1 MERGCNL
8 FSALRTQVSSRI
20 HYLRVKFRGMT
31 FKELGVSEEII
42 KGLHEM
48 GIIQPTKIQEAA
60 IPVLTEGSVDFVGQA
75 QTGTGKTAA
84 FGLPLLAQIDP
95 DNKEV
100 QALILAPTRELGQ
113 QIAKQI
119 FKFTKYS
126 DKVFTEAVYG
136 GEKIDIQI
144 ARLNRPTQIIV
155 ATPGRLIDLMKR
167 KAVDVR
173 KIKTLVLD
181 EADEMLSM
189 GFKKDLTTILETTAS
204 KERNVWLFSATIP
217 QELNEIINTY
227 VNKGARRVNID
238 KQDAVNTGIQHQF
251 VSGDDNSK
259 LDTLAYFLKS
269 MGKKRGIIFTK
280 TKTAARTL
288 SKQLV
293 AKNYEVGLLEGDML
307 QKDRD
312 KVMRAFKNTSLR
324 FLVST
329 DVAARGIDVANLAF
343 VVHYQLPDQTEY
355 YTHRSGRTAR
365 AGNTGISLALV
376 NQYELRKLRQIENEL
391 GIKFTQIR

>member
-1 MERGCNL
+1 
-8 FSALRTQVSSRI
+8 
-20 HYLRVKFRGMT
+20 MT
-31 FKELGVSEEII
+31 FRELGVSEDII

-48 GIIQPTKIQEAA
+48 GIVTPTKIQEEA
-60 IPVLTEGSVDFVGQA
+60 IPVLTEGEIDFIGQA

-84 FGLPLLAQIDP
+84 FGLPILAQIDP
-95 DNKEV
+95 SKKEV

-113 QIAKQI
+113 QIARQL
-119 FKFTKYS
+119 FKFTKYT

-167 KAVDVR
+167 KAVDIR
-173 KIKTLVLD
+173 NIKTLVLD

-189 GFKKDLTTILETTAS
+189 GFKKDLTTILEATAS
-204 KERNVWLFSATIP
+204 KERNVWLFSATMP
-217 QELNEIINTY
+217 QELNEIINKY
-227 VNKGARRVNID
+227 VHKNARRVNVD
-238 KQDAVNTGIQHQF
+238 KQDAVNKGIQHQF

-259 LDTLAYFLKS
+259 LDTLTYFLKS
-269 MGKKRGIIFTK
+269 QGKNRGIIFTK
-280 TKTAARTL
+280 TKTAARML
-288 SKQLV
+288 SKQLL

-312 KVMRAFKNTSLR
+312 KVMRAFKGKNLR
-324 FLVST
+324 LLVST

-365 AGNTGISLALV
+365 AGNTGLSLALV
-376 NQYELRKLRQIENEL
+376 NQYELKKLRQIEREL
-391 GIKFTQIR
+391 NIKFSQIR

>member
-1 MERGCNL
+1 
-8 FSALRTQVSSRI
+8 
-20 HYLRVKFRGMT
+20 MT

-42 KGLHEM
+42 KGLNEM
-48 GIIQPTKIQEAA
+48 GIITPTRIQEEA
-60 IPVLTEGSVDFVGQA
+60 IPVLNEGDLDFVGQA

-84 FGLPLLAQIDP
+84 FGLPLLGQIDP
-95 DNKEV
+95 AVDHV

-113 QIAKQI
+113 QIARQL

-126 DKVFTEAVYG
+126 EKVFTEAVYG
-136 GEKIDIQI
+136 GEKIDVQI
-144 ARLNRPTQIIV
+144 ARLNRPTQIVV
-155 ATPGRLIDLMKR
+155 ATPGRLVDLIQR

-189 GFKKDLTTILETTAS
+189 GFKKDLTTILDTTAS
-204 KERNVWLFSATIP
+204 NQRNIWLFSATIP
-217 QELNEIINTY
+217 QELNEIIGKY
-227 VNKGARRVNID
+227 LSPKARRVQID
-238 KQDAVNTGIQHQF
+238 KKDVVNSDIEHQF
-251 VSGDDNSK
+251 VTGDDNSK

-269 MGKKRGIIFTK
+269 MGKKRGIIFTR
-280 TKTAARTL
+280 TKVAARTL
-288 SKQLV
+288 SKQLA

-312 KVMRAFKNTSLR
+312 KVMRAFKSKNLR
-324 FLVST
+324 LLVST

-343 VVHYQLPDQTEY
+343 VVHYELPDQFEY

-365 AGNTGISLALV
+365 AGKTGISLALI
-376 NQYELRKLRQIENEL
+376 NQYELKKLRQIEREL
-391 GIKFTQIR
+391 RIKFTQIR

>member
-1 MERGCNL
+1 
-8 FSALRTQVSSRI
+8 
-20 HYLRVKFRGMT
+20 MT

-42 KGLHEM
+42 KGLKEM
-48 GIIQPTKIQEAA
+48 GIVTPTKIQEAA
-60 IPVLTEGSVDFVGQA
+60 IPVLTEGDVDFVGQA

-95 DNKEV
+95 EKEQV

-113 QIAKQI
+113 QIARQL
-119 FKFTKYS
+119 FKFTKYT

-144 ARLNRPTQIIV
+144 SRLNRPTQIIV

-167 KAVDVR
+167 KAVD
-173 KIKTLVLD
+173 ISNIHTLVLD

-189 GFKKDLTTILETTAS
+189 GFKKDLTAILDATAS
-204 KERNVWLFSATIP
+204 AKRNVWLFSATIP
-217 QELNEIINTY
+217 QDLNEIINRY
-227 VNKGARRVNID
+227 VDKKARRVNID
-238 KQDAVNTGIQHQF
+238 RNEAVNKDIEHQF
-251 VSGDDNSK
+251 VAGDDNSK
-259 LDTLAYFLKS
+259 LDTLTYFLKAR
-269 MGKKRGIIFTK
+269 GKQRGIIFTK

-288 SKQLV
+288 SKQLA

-312 KVMRAFKNTSLR
+312 KVMRAFKNKNLR
-324 FLVST
+324 LLVST

-365 AGNTGISLALV
+365 AGNTGLSLALV
-376 NQYELRKLRQIENEL
+376 NQFEIKKLRQLEREL
-391 GIKFTQIR
+391 GIKFTQVR

>member
-1 MERGCNL
+1 
-8 FSALRTQVSSRI
+8 
-20 HYLRVKFRGMT
+20 MT
-31 FKELGVSEEII
+31 FKELGVSEDII
-42 KGLHEM
+42 KGLQEM
-48 GIIQPTKIQEAA
+48 GIRTPTKIQEAA
-60 IPVLTEGSVDFVGQA
+60 IPVLMEGGVDFVGQA

-84 FGLPLLAQIDP
+84 FGLPLLAQINP
-95 DNKEV
+95 SKEEV

-113 QIAKQI
+113 QIARQL

-126 DKVFTEAVYG
+126 DKIFTEAVYG

-155 ATPGRLIDLMKR
+155 ATPGRLIDLIKR
-167 KAVDVR
+167 KAVDIQ
-173 KIKTLVLD
+173 KIRTLILD

-189 GFKKDLTTILETTAS
+189 GFKNDLTTILNLSAS

-217 QELNEIINTY
+217 QELNEIISKY
-227 VNKGARRVNID
+227 VHSGARRVHID
-238 KQDAVNTGIQHQF
+238 KEEAVNPAIQHQF
-251 VSGDDNSK
+251 VAGDDNRK

-280 TKTAARTL
+280 TKSAARTL
-288 SKQLV
+288 SKQLT

-312 KVMRAFKNTSLR
+312 KVMRAFKSKKLR
-324 FLVST
+324 LLVST
-329 DVAARGIDVANLAF
+329 DVAARGIDVENLAF
-343 VVHYQLPDQTEY
+343 VVHYELPDQTEY

-376 NQYELRKLRQIENEL
+376 NKYELKKLRQIERDL
-391 GIKFTQIR
+391 GIRFTQIK

>member
-1 MERGCNL
+1 
-8 FSALRTQVSSRI
+8 
-20 HYLRVKFRGMT
+20 MT
-31 FKELGVSEEII
+31 FKELGVSEDII

-48 GIIQPTKIQEAA
+48 GIITPTKIQEAA
-60 IPVLTEGSVDFVGQA
+60 IPVLTEGGVDFVGQA

-84 FGLPLLAQIDP
+84 FGLPILAQIDP
-95 DNKEV
+95 SKDEI
-100 QALILAPTRELGQ
+100 QALVLAPTRELGQ
-113 QIAKQI
+113 QIARQL

-136 GEKIDIQI
+136 GEKIDLQI
-144 ARLNRPTQIIV
+144 ARLNRPTQIVV

-167 KAVDVR
+167 KAIDVR

-189 GFKKDLTTILETTAS
+189 GFKKDLTHILEKTDS

-217 QELNEIINTY
+217 QELNEIINAY
-227 VNKGARRVNID
+227 VDKAARRVVID
-238 KQDAVNTGIQHQF
+238 RKDAVNTGIQHQF
-251 VSGDDNSK
+251 VSGEDNSK

-269 MGKKRGIIFTK
+269 QGKKRGIIFTK
-280 TKTAARTL
+280 TKAAARTL
-288 SKQLV
+288 SKQL
-293 AKNYEVGLLEGDML
+293 ASKNYEVGLLEGDML

-312 KVMRAFKNTSLR
+312 KVMRAFKGDNLR
-324 FLVST
+324 LLVST

-365 AGNTGISLALV
+365 AGKTGLSLAFV
-376 NQYELRKLRQIENEL
+376 NQYEIKKLRQIEREL
-391 GIKFTQIR
+391 NIRFSQIR

>member
-1 MERGCNL
+1 
-8 FSALRTQVSSRI
+8 
-20 HYLRVKFRGMT
+20 MT
-31 FKELGVSEEII
+31 FRELGVSESIE
-42 KGLHEM
+42 KGLREM
-48 GIIQPTKIQEAA
+48 GIVNPTKIQEEA
-60 IPVLTEGSVDFVGQA
+60 IPVLTEGDVDFVGQA

-95 DNKEV
+95 ARDHV

-113 QIAKQI
+113 QIARQI

-144 ARLNRPTQIIV
+144 ARLNRPTQIVV
-155 ATPGRLIDLMKR
+155 ATPGRLIDLMER
-167 KAVDVR
+167 KAVDIS
-173 KIKTLVLD
+173 KIHTLVLD

-189 GFKKDLTTILETTAS
+189 GFKKDLSKILEATEAS
-204 KERNVWLFSATIP
+204 NRKVWLFSATIP
-217 QELNEIINTY
+217 QELNEIINKY
-227 VNKGARRVNID
+227 VKKNARRIVID
-238 KQDAVNTGIQHQF
+238 KQDAVNTGIEHQF
-251 VSGDDNSK
+251 VSADDNNK
-259 LDTLAYFLKS
+259 LDTLSYFLKS
-269 MGKKRGIIFTK
+269 MGKQNRGIIFTK
-280 TKTAARTL
+280 TKAAARNL

-293 AKNYEVGLLEGDML
+293 AKNHEVGLLEGDML

-312 KVMRAFKNTSLR
+312 KVMRAFKNKGLR
-324 FLVST
+324 LLVST

-365 AGNTGISLALV
+365 AGKSGISLALV
-376 NQYELRKLRQIENEL
+376 NKQELKKLRQIEREL
-391 GIKFTQIR
+391 GIRFNQIR